1 MVAKASL
8 LLLLVISIATVKSVQ
23 VMLEQLN
30 HCTSNGGLDCNLRV
44 RKLNRTVAAMY
55 GNVTLQV
62 DLGNNFLTSFGLSYS
77 RLGNNQFNLY
87 PFRIVPVGFCTFMS
101 KFWGDYYPYFVRSVP
116 QLERPG
122 VCPVT
127 ARLLRVNDLVL
138 DSTLFPNY
146 MSPGLWKL
154 QWRGTDI
161 VAGKHFAME
170 VVFKVYPNGYF

>member
-1 MVAKASL
+1 M
-8 LLLLVISIATVKSVQ
+8 SVTN
-23 VMLEQLN
+23 LILN
-30 HCTSNGGLDCNLRV
+30 
-44 RKLNRTVAAMY
+44 AF
-55 GNVTLQV
+55 Q
-62 DLGNNFLTSFGLSYS
+62 TSFSLSYS

-87 PFRIVPVGFCTFMS
+87 PFRIVPVGFCTFMN
-101 KFWGDYYPYFVRSVP
+101 KFWGDYYPYFVRFVP

-138 DSTLFPNY
+138 DSKLFPNY

-161 VAGKHFAME
+161 AAGKHFAME